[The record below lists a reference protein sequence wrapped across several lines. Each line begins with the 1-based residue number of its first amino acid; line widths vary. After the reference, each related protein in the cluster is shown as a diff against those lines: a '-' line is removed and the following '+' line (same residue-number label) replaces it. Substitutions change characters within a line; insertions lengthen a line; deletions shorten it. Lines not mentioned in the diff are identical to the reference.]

1 MLEAVIGEAP
11 PLDSIRYGRAPRGY
25 QSVRP
30 AIELERR
37 GCYVAEVSRKGLVG
51 FDIDASGVVHQ
62 VSASEIRKRLY
73 PREP

>member
-11 PLDSIRYGRAPRGY
+11 LLDSIRYGQAPRGY
-25 QSVRP
+25 RTVRP
-30 AIELERR
+30 AVELERP

-51 FDIDASGVVHQ
+51 LDIDASGVVHP
-62 VSASEIRKRLY
+62 VPASEVRKRLY